1 MSVTP
6 LREARFLSLE
16 SAAAERSPYP
26 DGTRHRNVQES
37 RETSV
42 DAERSD
48 VLPITEARDR
58 LAELVNRAAYGKERL
73 VLGRRGK
80 AMVALVPVEDLEAL
94 EAMEDRIELEEAR
107 KALAEWEADPG
118 SAIPLEELARQY
130 DV

>member
-1 MSVTP
+1 V
-6 LREARFLSLE
+6 LDVR
-16 SAAAERSPYP
+16 
-26 DGTRHRNVQES
+26 DVQES

-118 SAIPLEELARQY
+118 SAIPLEELARKY